1 LDLIKHKKH
10 EHESFSGNDVLTISD
25 YTFEYQSIK
34 GEIESMKR
42 SLKTMNYVLSEKLNV
57 QQKSSEIAGSSPSGE
72 QMDDFELKL
81 KEEAMLSRVLKEAV
95 FLKELDIEQLEV
107 DLTSSL
113 RLQDVMIN
121 EIQRVQGELSCITH
135 KAKQLELQVSKKDE
149 AMNEIQQDFQE
160 SAKELAALRGTLK
173 TVTEE
178 RDLSWQEAKQLRRNI
193 SIMQNEVVSL
203 KKKIEALDE
212 DILLKEG
219 QITILQDSIEKP
231 FDIICSPRSMREFD
245 ME

>member
-1 LDLIKHKKH
+1 
-10 EHESFSGNDVLTISD
+10 
-25 YTFEYQSIK
+25 
-34 GEIESMKR
+34 
-42 SLKTMNYVLSEKLNV
+42 
-57 QQKSSEIAGSSPSGE
+57 
-72 QMDDFELKL
+72 
-81 KEEAMLSRVLKEAV
+81 
-95 FLKELDIEQLEV
+95 
-107 DLTSSL
+107 
-113 RLQDVMIN
+113 
-121 EIQRVQGELSCITH
+121 
-135 KAKQLELQVSKKDE
+135 LQVSKKDE

-160 SAKELAALRGTLK
+160 YAKELAALRRTLE

-231 FDIICSPRSMREFD
+231 FDIICSPRSMREFG